1 MRTANR
7 LLFESPPPG
16 KIRAVT
22 WFSAA
27 VLAGCLPASYYTLTG
42 MTQMPASPELAP
54 LGTRLAVA
62 ALIAVL
68 GGGFFGGMLAYLG
81 YYTTRLTLADDASQV
96 HVETLR
102 LFGRQVRTLPISR
115 IASTSYHRGQ
125 LAFPGGVS
133 VDAPWYWVRV
143 QDERGFLLDA
153 QGTFADRGA
162 LAKVLSNATRTDA

>member
-7 LLFESPPPG
+7 LLFESPAPG

-27 VLAGCLPASYYTLTG
+27 VLAGCLPASYFTLTG

-54 LGTRLAVA
+54 FGTRLATA
-62 ALIAVL
+62 GLIAAL
-68 GGGFFGGMLAYLG
+68 GGGFLIGMLVYLR
-81 YYTTRLTLADDASQV
+81 YYTTRLTLAENMTDV

-102 LFGRQVRTLPISR
+102 LLGRQVRTLPIGR
-115 IASTSYHRGQ
+115 ITSTSYHRGQ

-143 QDERGFLLDA
+143 QGERGFLLDA
-153 QGTFADRGA
+153 QGKFLDRDA
-162 LAKVLSNATRTDA
+162 LAKVLSPTS

>member
-27 VLAGCLPASYYTLTG
+27 ILAGCLPATYYTLTG
-42 MTQMPASPELAP
+42 MTQMPVSPELAP
-54 LGTRLAVA
+54 LGTRVA
-62 ALIAVL
+62 TAGLIAAL
-68 GGGFFGGMLAYLG
+68 GGGFLGGMLAYLG
-81 YYTTRLTLADDASQV
+81 YYTTRLTLADDAAQV

-102 LFGRQVRTLPISR
+102 LFGRTVRTLPISR
-115 IASTSYHRGQ
+115 ITSTSYHHGK
-125 LAFPGGVS
+125 LAIPGGVS

-143 QDERGFLLDA
+143 QGERGFLLDA
-153 QGTFADRGA
+153 QGKFFDRGV
-162 LAKVLSNATRTDA
+162 LGKVLSTTSGAGA